1 MGTVDKN
8 LLKGIFSIPVTIKKQ
23 KNSRFNK
30 LEKRAK
36 DKGFTLEKTGGT
48 FDKYEIFSNEKDPGV
63 VTCCETLREVE
74 SEIAHIEANF

>member
-8 LLKGIFSIPVTIKKQ
+8 LLKRIFSIPVTLKRQI
-23 KNSRFNK
+23 NSRFNK
-30 LEKRAK
+30 LEKRAE

-63 VTCCETLREVE
+63 VTCCKTLKEVE
-74 SEIAHIEANF
+74 VEIQHIEANF